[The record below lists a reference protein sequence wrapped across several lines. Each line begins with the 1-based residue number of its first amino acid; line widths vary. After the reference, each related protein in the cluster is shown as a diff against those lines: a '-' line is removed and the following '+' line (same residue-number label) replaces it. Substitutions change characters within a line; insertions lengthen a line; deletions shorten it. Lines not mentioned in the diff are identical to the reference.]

1 MVPQVLEKARF
12 AEENGSRREVDIDVR
27 IFLVAEK

>member
-12 AEENGSRREVDIDVR
+12 AEENGSGRELDIDARV
-27 IFLVAEK
+27 FF